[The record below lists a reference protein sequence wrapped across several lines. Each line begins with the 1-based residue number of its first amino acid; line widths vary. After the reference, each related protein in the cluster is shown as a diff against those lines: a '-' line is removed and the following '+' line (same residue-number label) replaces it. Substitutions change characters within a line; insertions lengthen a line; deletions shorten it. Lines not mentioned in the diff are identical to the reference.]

1 MGWLGRQRA
10 VSVPPHKGNKNGC
23 GNENQQ
29 DDGDYQQ
36 HFKLAFLEGEYG
48 RGGPV
53 PLGGEKEWQ
62 LSGAA
67 NGPGAFWAQ

>member
-10 VSVPPHKGNKNGC
+10 VSVPPHNGNKNGC

-36 HFKLAFLEGEYG
+36 HFKLTFLEGKYG
-48 RGGPV
+48 SGVPV
-53 PLGGEKEWQ
+53 PLGGEK
-62 LSGAA
+62 G
-67 NGPGAFWAQ
+67 